1 MKLNT
6 AVITGASSGL
16 GEEFARQLAAQG
28 VNLILTAR
36 RTDRLEQL
44 KADLETRCGVQ
55 VQIIPCDLADQAQ
68 SAALAGRLA
77 QMPSLDLLVNNAGF
91 GTLGLFHETDF
102 ERQEA
107 MLRVHVLATMR
118 LTRAVLPGMIERRR
132 GAVIHVSSVAAY
144 WRSAQN
150 AMYCSTKGW
159 MNDFTEALQLELD
172 LLQSPVVVQA
182 LCPGF
187 TYSEFHDTLGV
198 DRAAVPKH
206 LWLKA
211 DFVIRESLRALDRGS
226 VFVIPNW
233 KYRFIAR
240 LSELLPARLRMA
252 FERRSPHKRRKP
264 VAPAP
269 NLT

>member
-1 MKLNT
+1 MKLTT
-6 AVITGASSGL
+6 AAITGASSGL

-36 RTDRLEQL
+36 RADRLAGL
-44 KADLETRCGVQ
+44 KAELETRHRIQ
-55 VQIIPCDLADQAQ
+55 VDVVPCDLAEEAQ
-68 SAALAGRLA
+68 SAALAA
-77 QMPSLDLLVNNAGF
+77 QFAETEVDLLVNNAGF

-118 LTRAVLPGMIERRR
+118 LTRAVLPGMIERRH
-132 GAVIHVSSVAAY
+132 GAIVNVSSVAGY

-159 MNDFTEALQLELD
+159 MNDFTESLRLELD
-172 LLQSPVVVQA
+172 LLESPVVVQA

-187 TYSEFHDTLGV
+187 TFSEFHDTLGV
-198 DRAAVPKH
+198 DRAAVPRH

-211 DFVIRESLRALDRGS
+211 DFVIGESLRALDSGR
-226 VFVIPNW
+226 VFVIPHW

-240 LSELLPARLRMA
+240 LAELLPARLRMHL
-252 FERRSPHKRRKP
+252 ERRSPHKRRKP
-264 VAPAP
+264 RASAA
-269 NLT
+269 